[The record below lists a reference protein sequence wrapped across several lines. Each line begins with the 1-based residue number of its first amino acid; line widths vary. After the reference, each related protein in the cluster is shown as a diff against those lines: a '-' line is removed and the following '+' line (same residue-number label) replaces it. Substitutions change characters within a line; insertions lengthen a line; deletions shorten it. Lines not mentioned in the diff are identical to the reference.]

1 MLKQYIIAECLM
13 QHVYFRTLT
22 LGYVVVYLKT
32 LRAAE
37 NNVSTLISKSIFNVR
52 FYVTDVMYNWET

>member
-1 MLKQYIIAECLM
+1 M